1 MHGSTLVHHRAVYSM
16 EVHLAWQSWFPYTA
30 GNAKCTKSPPLCP
43 TKYVSHHRPSQPN
56 TSQALQIML
65 LYWIQLLNF
74 P

>member
-1 MHGSTLVHHRAVYSM
+1 MHGSTLVHHRAVYSI

-30 GNAKCTKSPPLCP
+30 GNAKCTKCPPLC
-43 TKYVSHHRPSQPN
+43 QPN
-56 TSQALQIML
+56 MFLTTAQANQTHPGPSQIML